1 MAESYY
7 SILTS
12 IGKAQIANALGLGT
26 KVDFVTM
33 KVGDGN
39 GSYYNPTE
47 SQTDLVHTVWQGA
60 IGQVAIDEDNSN
72 WINIEVLIPPD
83 VGGFFIREYGVF
95 DASGNMLA
103 IAKCAETYK
112 PLPSDGSTKEINMK
126 MVLAISN
133 TSSITLKIDPTIIF
147 AKKKDVDEVSSRVDA
162 LTTQLSDLMYQTA
175 GGTATAITLTMQSLV
190 SGYAKTFIAGAS
202 NNGAAT
208 TINGK
213 PAYKPNTTT
222 PPNFIAGKAY
232 TVWYN
237 SSKDC
242 FFIKASAE
250 GNTIA
255 AHVLAGDTFSNDSD
269 TGLLG
274 TLDLS
279 KLTSANIKSGVTING
294 VAGKA
299 SVVDTADATASTGQ
313 ILNGQSSYVNGVKV
327 TGNMPNHS
335 GADSPANSIAGTG
348 QGRIYVRPQYGY
360 YDGSVAS
367 YVDDG
372 NFVSANIISGKSI
385 FGVNGSATPMPLYA
399 GDSYILFQ
407 NTNSNDLE
415 YATSY
420 TSKGGARINNQG
432 GTVRVSFDMRAPG
445 GFIAYGKIYVNGV
458 PRGTERSTSSTTYV
472 TFTED
477 ITINAG
483 DDIRIYAYQNTS
495 AQVHGYIMNIFI
507 KCGNP
512 YPYAG

>member
-222 PPNFIAGKAY
+222 PPNFVSGKAY

-269 TGLLG
+269 TGLIGSMPNNGALNSNLNCGG
-274 TLDLS
+274 TF
-279 KLTSANIKSGVTING
+279 KLPAGYTTGGTITANSLASQTQTSNS
-294 VAGKA
+294 
-299 SVVDTADATASTGQ
+299 ADASKILDGYYAWVNGNLIRGNASIESIGGRRITTDTITMTAASIVVNVGFQPSIVIAHEIYGNFDGLYVVSPIGTRAGVISSIGNSGSSSSSTVPIAINSTGFT
-313 ILNGQSSYVNGVKV
+313 Y
-327 TGNMPNHS
+327 T
-335 GADSPANSIAGTG
+335 
-348 QGRIYVRPQYGY
+348 GY
-360 YDGSVAS
+360 YFAGAG
-367 YVDDG
+367 YT
-372 NFVSANIISGKSI
+372 
-385 FGVNGSATPMPLYA
+385 VN
-399 GDSYILFQ
+399 YICI
-407 NTNSNDLE
+407 E
-415 YATSY
+415 
-420 TSKGGARINNQG
+420 
-432 GTVRVSFDMRAPG
+432 
-445 GFIAYGKIYVNGV
+445 
-458 PRGTERSTSSTTYV
+458 
-472 TFTED
+472 
-477 ITINAG
+477 
-483 DDIRIYAYQNTS
+483 
-495 AQVHGYIMNIFI
+495 
-507 KCGNP
+507 
-512 YPYAG
+512 